1 MEHDIL
7 PGRGIGRLRIGMTA
21 SQGAALLGKPTQK
34 THVKTAAPDAK
45 TSRPTPWD
53 EWRWAEG
60 KSDDDG
66 LTILMKQNRLV
77 QIAATGRAFRTPNR
91 LSTESTFAEIRQ
103 RHPRLTLRLFGF
115 GTDEEPGYLGYW
127 FVDLSAGIAFTHGT
141 QDDLSSYDQLP
152 NLHPQSLVVF
162 APTAGVVPIEFG
174 FLGKRERESTEIGG
188 RIRAW
193 LSGGSHRPLLR

>member
-1 MEHDIL
+1 MEHDIF
-7 PGRGIGRLRIGMTA
+7 PGRGIGRLRIGMAA
-21 SQGAALLGKPTQK
+21 SQATALLGKPTQK
-34 THVKTAAPDAK
+34 TRVKTAAPDGK
-45 TSRPTPWD
+45 TSRPTAWD

-66 LTILMKQNRLV
+66 LTILLKKNRIV
-77 QIAATGRAFRTPNR
+77 QCAATGRAFGTPDG
-91 LSTESTFAEIRQ
+91 LSTGSKLADIR
-103 RHPRLTLRLFGF
+103 RRRPRLTLRLFGF

-127 FVDLSAGIAFTHGT
+127 FVDLAAGIAFTHGT

-152 NLHPQSLVVF
+152 SLHPQSLVVF
-162 APTAGVVPIEFG
+162 APAAGIVPVEFG